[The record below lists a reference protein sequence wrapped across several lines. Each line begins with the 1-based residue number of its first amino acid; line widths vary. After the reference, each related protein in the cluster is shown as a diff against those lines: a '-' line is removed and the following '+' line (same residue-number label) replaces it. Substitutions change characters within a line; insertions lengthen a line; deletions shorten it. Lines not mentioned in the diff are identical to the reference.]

1 MKVDIHYF
9 RMRVANSTQLYDVF
23 RIFLKILALGL
34 EYLVYDPVHWL

>member
-9 RMRVANSTQLYDVF
+9 RMCVANSTQLYDVF

-34 EYLVYDPVHWL
+34 EYLVYDSVQ

>member
-9 RMRVANSTQLYDVF
+9 RMLVANSTQLYDVF

-34 EYLVYDPVHWL
+34 EYLVYDSVQWL

>member
-9 RMRVANSTQLYDVF
+9 RMRVANSNQLYDVF

-34 EYLVYDPVHWL
+34 EYLVYDSVHWL

>member
-9 RMRVANSTQLYDVF
+9 RMCVANSTQLYDVF

-34 EYLVYDPVHWL
+34 EYLVYDSVQWL